1 MHGISARLGVV
12 SRRSVVV
19 SVRRICVTGIDLS
32 HHAPT
37 NKTLRRVRIGVLGV
51 YHRCDLLYD
60 MLVVVNPFGFS
71 SLHASILRRSRV

>member
-12 SRRSVVV
+12 ARRSVVV

-37 NKTLRRVRIGVLGV
+37 NKTLRRVRIGVWMCITGAT
-51 YHRCDLLYD
+51 YSMIC
-60 MLVVVNPFGFS
+60 
-71 SLHASILRRSRV
+71 